1 MKRKAL
7 WAVPWVL
14 VMVMM
19 VGSPVWGQGV
29 EMIDFEEHPANP
41 PGTSGES
48 IDPDFYRDRGVR
60 FESGTVLQYEE
71 GFASSGR
78 NGLEMCYSREFCTAP
93 FQIGFDAPQQGVT
106 VRVGYSGTLDEPA
119 RVLMVAF
126 DDNRARVAVAELMLE
141 PGSPVPVGPKLAVE
155 DLAGRI
161 TAVEVRWSDATRFMS
176 FLVIDDLL
184 FEPFVPVVDF
194 AADPL
199 FLESIESV
207 AGEIVV
213 TNIGNVAVSFFVT
226 LNDPAGAFE
235 LLGTTCNEGLA
246 PGDSC
251 VLQVRFGPRDAGEY
265 TTEAVLR
272 GQDGGPIFAIPIS
285 GRKPLQE
292 VIPTTVAP
300 PTSAPPSTVAPTTA
314 VPTSV
319 APTAAPVSPS
329 ASDGGGDSNTTLILV
344 LLVAIGGSVWLIR
357 RWRAK
362 PPNAAK
368 PSDGTPPPTP
378 TVTVTPDEGSNEIT
392 TGDRQPVTAIRVAAD
407 PGRTTTTLTEE
418 KPS

>member
-1 MKRKAL
+1 
-7 WAVPWVL
+7 
-14 VMVMM
+14 MVVM

-41 PGTSGES
+41 PGGPGES

-60 FESGTVLQYEE
+60 FEGGTVLRYEE

-93 FQIGFDAPQQGVT
+93 FQIGFDAPQRGVT
-106 VRVGYSGTLDEPA
+106 VQVGYSGTLDEPA

-126 DDNRARVAVAELMLE
+126 DSNGARVAVAELMLE
-141 PGSPVPVGPKLAVE
+141 PGSPVPVGRELTVE

-161 TAVEVRWSDATRFMS
+161 TAVEVRWSDATRFMT

-184 FEPFVPVVDF
+184 FEPFVPVGDF
-194 AADPL
+194 VADPL

-226 LNDPAGAFE
+226 LDDPAGAFE

-246 PGDSC
+246 PRDSC

-285 GRKPLQE
+285 GRKPLPG
-292 VIPTTVAP
+292 VTPTTVAP
-300 PTSAPPSTVAPTTA
+300 PATAPPSTVAPT
-314 VPTSV
+314 PV
-319 APTAAPVSPS
+319 ATTAAPVGPS
-329 ASDGGGDSNTTLILV
+329 SSDGDGDSFTTLIATLIVV
-344 LLVAIGGSVWLIR
+344 LLVAIGGSVLLIR

-362 PPNAAK
+362 PPSAAQ

-378 TVTVTPDEGSNEIT
+378 TVTVTPDEGSHEIT
-392 TGDRQPVTAIRVAAD
+392 TDDRRPVTAIRVAVD

>member
-1 MKRKAL
+1 
-7 WAVPWVL
+7 
-14 VMVMM
+14 MVVM

-41 PGTSGES
+41 PGTPGES

-60 FESGTVLQYEE
+60 FESGTVLRYEE

-78 NGLEMCYSREFCTAP
+78 NGLEMCYSREFCAAP
-93 FQIGFDAPQQGVT
+93 FQIGFDVPQQGVA

-126 DDNRARVAVAELMLE
+126 DNNGARVAVAELMLE
-141 PGSPVPVGPKLAVE
+141 PGSPVPVGPELAVE

-161 TAVEVRWSDATRFMS
+161 TAVEVRWSDASRIMN
-176 FLVIDDLL
+176 FLVIDDLV

-194 AADPL
+194 AADPIPL
-199 FLESIESV
+199 FFESIESV

-285 GRKPLQE
+285 GRKPLPE
-292 VIPTTVAP
+292 VTPTTVAP
-300 PTSAPPSTVAPTTA
+300 PATAPPLTVAPT
-314 VPTSV
+314 PV
-319 APTAAPVSPS
+319 APTAAPVGPS
-329 ASDGGGDSNTTLILV
+329 SSDGDGDSNTTLILV
-344 LLVAIGGSVWLIR
+344 LLVAIGAIGGSVLLIR
-357 RWRAK
+357 RWWAK
-362 PPNAAK
+362 RPNEAQ

-378 TVTVTPDEGSNEIT
+378 TVTVTPDEGSYEIT
-392 TGDRQPVTAIRVAAD
+392 TDDRRPVTAIRVAVD

-418 KPS
+418 NPS